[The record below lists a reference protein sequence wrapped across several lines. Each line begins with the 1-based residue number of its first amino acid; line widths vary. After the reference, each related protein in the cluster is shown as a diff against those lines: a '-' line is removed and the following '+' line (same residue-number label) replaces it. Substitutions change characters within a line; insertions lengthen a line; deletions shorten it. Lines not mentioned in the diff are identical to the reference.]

1 MERID
6 PERVL
11 ENLKAEATT
20 RKRRSLDLVH
30 NILID
35 QGESGSRDFSIAT
48 IGRLCA
54 EAGGP
59 SPQSIRNKGG
69 ADYRRLIEAHA
80 AFHGTTRKKPLSA
93 TSRGN
98 LPRSA
103 EDLLKRIEDPALR
116 AVFGSIVAERN
127 ALAQECRVLKAN
139 VELVVDRREEHGPRA
154 TVEVLPALTG
164 LLTPMER
171 EALDEAVSER
181 LLAQRGW
188 QAFDNGRIKDAN
200 GRTIYKPGYVTAIR
214 KILAESAKR

>member
-6 PERVL
+6 PKRVL
-11 ENLKAEATT
+11 EDLKAEATT

-30 NILID
+30 KILID

-80 AFHGTTRKKPLSA
+80 TFHGTTRKKPLSA

-103 EDLLKRIEDPALR
+103 EDLLKRIEEPALR

-139 VELVVDRREEHGPRA
+139 VELVVDRREEHGPPSNGGGVAGPHGPVDADGARSA
-154 TVEVLPALTG
+154 RRGGVG
-164 LLTPMER
+164 
-171 EALDEAVSER
+171 AVARSAR
-181 LLAQRGW
+181 LAG
-188 QAFDNGRIKDAN
+188 
-200 GRTIYKPGYVTAIR
+200 IR
-214 KILAESAKR
+214 